1 MLHLPSLP
9 DGRMPTVRRRPSHH
23 TRHGA
28 QGDPATSWFMLSETS
43 GSFLIELPW
52 PPSELSPNKR
62 LHWAALSK
70 HKHRYREAC
79 CAATPRLPVPDGP
92 LSVSLTF
99 FRPDRRSYDR
109 DNLLARMKSGLDGMC
124 DSLGIDD
131 KRFSVITIRVS
142 DVVVKGGSVYVAVS
156 KDNQKKHEEDLRPVR

>member
-1 MLHLPSLP
+1 
-9 DGRMPTVRRRPSHH
+9 
-23 TRHGA
+23 
-28 QGDPATSWFMLSETS
+28 
-43 GSFLIELPW
+43 
-52 PPSELSPNKR
+52 
-62 LHWAALSK
+62 
-70 HKHRYREAC
+70 
-79 CAATPRLPVPDGP
+79 VPDGP

-109 DNLLARMKSGLDGMC
+109 DNLLARMKAGLDGMC